1 MRKRVLSVLMT
12 LCMVLTLLPVS
23 ALAAPIDTQDLI
35 RTINSYGLNA
45 ESTGTGIVTVTG
57 TKENAT
63 EPLKL
68 EIPSFVQVRW
78 EANLTGNTPNM
89 YGLVSITSTASVDYQ
104 GGRFYMQGGC
114 IDNAGGDALVVTSDI
129 ASPPGD
135 ISTVYVDIIIGNGT
149 IRATR
154 EDSGAVAI
162 NLSFGA
168 DPRRDLIDS
177 DIYVNGGVV
186 ETLAPASITELPE
199 KYDYSAIYYPTAA
212 GAGSISVNGGI
223 VRTNMLNTSAI
234 YGNVPVSVNSGMI
247 ASGRDGD
254 GINTSGNVSVGTSD
268 SASDTIGG
276 IIVGDAGIYH
286 WGTDTSVT
294 VENGIV
300 FGRFPIME
308 RYDVEYSVT
317 ENGTLIKHTIAY
329 TDDRTYDAG
338 SSEDLEITGAPITA
352 TWSRQDGVSGI
363 AYQKNGMSGFF
374 AVPGVTV
381 IGTVLSDRQ
390 LNMQI
395 NPAELTLNTGSTAQI
410 TITDNAAQEN
420 PTYTYTSSDEK
431 VATVSNDGVVTPV
444 GEGTATITVTAPATA
459 NYKEAAATA
468 TVKVSA
474 LPGQEVSFA
483 KEGDQTATYGD
494 AFENAATNATADGD
508 QELTY
513 DSSNKE
519 VATVDNTG
527 KVTIL
532 GAGET
537 TISVTAD
544 GVDGKYAATTKSYK
558 LTVSPKAI
566 TAAAEAVEKVFDG
579 TTDAEVNVTFDG
591 LVNGETTVAYEAKAV
606 FDDPNAGTGKTV
618 TVTITLNTPNYTLT
632 NGTITLENGVIT
644 KAPAPVIEDWTL
656 PVRFDDTAEK
666 TFDLSGL
673 MPVNAGDLEVAL
685 TEEAVGGDAIYS
697 VREDTF
703 VYQLAEGLTEDDV
716 QSIEVPVTVASQN
729 YEDVTVTMVLRITD
743 KYVPV
748 ISVEDII
755 TTYTGKDVADSEIKG
770 TASVEGIWSFLANQ
784 ALINVK
790 DSGNKIVVFT
800 PSDLDVYETVKDTVL
815 VTISKADP
823 DGEPSYTAI
832 TGSGHTLADAALNKG
847 TIAIEGTIVWD
858 DGDDTVVEANT
869 AYGWTFT
876 PEDTDNY
883 KILTGTIT
891 PYVRSSGGGSGS
903 GSSSTTRYSVTVKNS
918 DNGDVEANVS
928 RAAKGDTV
936 TLTVTPDEG
945 YVLDT
950 LTVTAANGD
959 KINLNRGSNGRY
971 TFEMPASRVT
981 VEATFVEEGGEEAA
995 EPFVDVSAGDW
1006 FYDAVVYVYDN
1017 GLMSGTAAT
1026 TFGPNVGTTRGM
1038 IATILWRLAGSP
1050 NGGANPFTDVSGSDY
1065 YAEAVAWAAGEGI
1078 VGGYGNGVFGAND
1091 PITREQMALMMYRYA
1106 QYAGYE
1112 TSQRSA
1118 QLSSYADY
1126 ASISDWAVE
1135 AVSWANA
1142 VGLMNGRTAS
1152 TIVPTG
1158 TITRAEAATILM
1170 QFGENVQK

>member
-1 MRKRVLSVLMT
+1 M
-12 LCMVLTLLPVS
+12 
-23 ALAAPIDTQDLI
+23 
-35 RTINSYGLNA
+35 
-45 ESTGTGIVTVTG
+45 
-57 TKENAT
+57 
-63 EPLKL
+63 
-68 EIPSFVQVRW
+68 
-78 EANLTGNTPNM
+78 
-89 YGLVSITSTASVDYQ
+89 
-104 GGRFYMQGGC
+104 
-114 IDNAGGDALVVTSDI
+114 
-129 ASPPGD
+129 
-135 ISTVYVDIIIGNGT
+135 
-149 IRATR
+149 
-154 EDSGAVAI
+154 
-162 NLSFGA
+162 SFGA

-459 NYKEAAATA
+459 NYKEGTATA

-474 LPGQEVSFA
+474 LPGQEVSFV

-494 AFENAATNATADGD
+494 AFENAATNATQNGGAI
-508 QELTY
+508 TY
-513 DSSNKE
+513 ASSNPD
-519 VATVDNTG
+519 VATVDSATG
-527 KVTIL
+527 AVTIV

-537 TISVTAD
+537 TISATAA
-544 GVDGKYAATTKSYK
+544 GVEGQYAPTTASYK
-558 LTVSPKAI
+558 LTVAPKEI
-566 TAAAEAVEKVFDG
+566 TATASVADKTFDG
-579 TTDAEVNVTFDG
+579 TNEATVTNVAFEGVVGDD
-591 LVNGETTVAYEAKAV
+591 EVAYDATAA
-606 FDDPNAGTGKTV
+606 FADPNVGTGKTV
-618 TVTITLNTPNYTLT
+618 TVTITIDDPNYTLS
-632 NGTITLENGVIT
+632 NGTITLNNGVIT
-644 KAPAPVIEDWTL
+644 QAEAPTIPDRTFSVH
-656 PVRFDDTAEK
+656 FSDTAEK
-666 TFDLSGL
+666 TFDLSDL
-673 MPVNAGDLEVAL
+673 MPANAGTTTFTRGEVADNNGNVL
-685 TEEAVGGDAIYS
+685 S
-697 VREDTF
+697 VYEVQEDTF
-703 VYQLAEGLTEDDV
+703 VYQLSEGLTEENAGTTV
-716 QSIEVPVTVASQN
+716 TVPVTITSQN
-729 YEDVTVTMVLRITD
+729 YKEATAKLMISITN
-743 KYVPV
+743 KWTPEV
-748 ISVEDII
+748 SAEDI
-755 TTYTGKDVADSEIKG
+755 TVTYTGNPVPDSAIKG
-770 TASVEGIWSFLANQ
+770 TATVNGILVEGAWSFAEGQ
-784 ALINVK
+784 TPVNVK
-790 DSGNKIVVFT
+790 DSGNKTVVFT
-800 PSDLDVYETVKDTVL
+800 PTDLNVYTTAQDTVL

-847 TIAIEGTIVWD
+847 TIAIPGAIVWD

-876 PEDTDNY
+876 PEDADNY
-883 KILTGTIT
+883 NILTGTIT

-903 GSSSTTRYSVTVKNS
+903 GSSSTTR
-918 DNGDVEANVS
+918 
-928 RAAKGDTV
+928 
-936 TLTVTPDEG
+936 TP
-945 YVLDT
+945 
-950 LTVTAANGD
+950 
-959 KINLNRGSNGRY
+959 
-971 TFEMPASRVT
+971 
-981 VEATFVEEGGEEAA
+981 
-995 EPFVDVSAGDW
+995 
-1006 FYDAVVYVYDN
+1006 
-1017 GLMSGTAAT
+1017 
-1026 TFGPNVGTTRGM
+1026 
-1038 IATILWRLAGSP
+1038 
-1050 NGGANPFTDVSGSDY
+1050 
-1065 YAEAVAWAAGEGI
+1065 
-1078 VGGYGNGVFGAND
+1078 
-1091 PITREQMALMMYRYA
+1091 
-1106 QYAGYE
+1106 
-1112 TSQRSA
+1112 
-1118 QLSSYADY
+1118 
-1126 ASISDWAVE
+1126 
-1135 AVSWANA
+1135 
-1142 VGLMNGRTAS
+1142 
-1152 TIVPTG
+1152 
-1158 TITRAEAATILM
+1158 
-1170 QFGENVQK
+1170 